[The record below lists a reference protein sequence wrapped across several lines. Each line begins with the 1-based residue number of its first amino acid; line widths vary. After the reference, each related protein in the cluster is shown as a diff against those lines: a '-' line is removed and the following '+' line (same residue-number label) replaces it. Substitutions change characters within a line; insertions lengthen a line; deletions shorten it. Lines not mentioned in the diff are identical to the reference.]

1 MNMMYKKYLDLYF
14 RDFIGAFRR
23 YNTSY
28 YTISIVGLDKFIEG
42 EVEHVNTLLEQL
54 RLCGFAVE
62 CSGGS
67 DSSHSLEISCC
78 DTADGSTFNTEYQI
92 QSITSL
98 IELSSKT
105 DIPLPCLIII
115 KVIAMVIGKIKILY
129 KAIAVDLD
137 GTLWRGTL
145 SEDGIEKIQKNMLS
159 KDGYPF
165 VSFMKFI
172 KLLAE
177 ELGIFIAICS
187 RNDSDSVTS
196 AIESLD
202 DSVFPIKNQI
212 DCIVA
217 NDNNKSDNLK
227 LIAQQL
233 SILPGSIVFI
243 DDNTIVRDEV
253 KDDLPD
259 ICVPEWD
266 NHEELISLLIA
277 GCLFDRNEISTKSK
291 NRRKQYRVILAER
304 KKNTL
309 PTFPIAA
316 VRDQNHN
323 NALEL
328 YTKSNQFNFSQRN
341 NCFEQVA
348 ESIYFELFR
357 DSGESLGVCSVVTFI
372 TNPDALTIVN
382 WAMSCRFFEIGVEEA
397 VLLFMA
403 KRAGL
408 RKVSIQFNDSG
419 LNQKAKDVIVK
430 YPDLFVISDHP
441 GFYELLFT
449 PENIDALSNNTNL
462 VFQ

>member
-1 MNMMYKKYLDLYF
+1 MSFNKYQDLF
-14 RDFIGAFRR
+14 ITDFIGAFRR
-23 YNTSY
+23 YNTSC
-28 YTISIVGLDKFIEG
+28 YTISIVGLDKFFEG

-54 RLCGFAVE
+54 RLRGFIVE

-67 DSSHSLEISCC
+67 DSSQSLEISCH
-78 DTADGSTFNTEYQI
+78 DTTDGSTFNTKYQI

-105 DIPLPCLIII
+105 DIPLPCLIIM
-115 KVIAMVIGKIKILY
+115 KVIAVVIGKLKILY
-129 KAIAVDLD
+129 KAIALDLD
-137 GTLWRGTL
+137 ETLWRGTL
-145 SEDGIEKIQKNMLS
+145 SEDGIEKIQENMLS
-159 KDGYPF
+159 KDANPF

-187 RNDSDSVTS
+187 RNDSDSVAS
-196 AIESLD
+196 AIEYLD

-217 NDNNKSDNLK
+217 NNNDKSDNLK

-243 DDNTIVRDEV
+243 DDNKLVREEV
-253 KDDLPD
+253 KTALPD

-291 NRRKQYRVILAER
+291 NRRKQYRLILAER

-316 VRDQNHN
+316 VRDKNHS
-323 NALEL
+323 NAIEL

-341 NCFEQVA
+341 NCFEQGA
-348 ESIYFELFR
+348 ESFYFELFR
-357 DSGESLGVCSVVTFI
+357 DGGESLGVCSVITFVT
-372 TNPDALTIVN
+372 TPDTLTIIN
-382 WAMSCRFFEIGVEEA
+382 WAMSCRFFEIGVEES
-397 VLLFMA
+397 VLLFIS
-403 KRAGL
+403 KHAGL
-408 RKVSIQFNDSG
+408 RKVKIQFNDSG
-419 LNQKAKDVIVK
+419 LNQKAKDVMAK
-430 YPDLFVISDHP
+430 YPELFVLSDRS
-441 GFYELLFT
+441 GIYELLFT
-449 PENIDALSNNTNL
+449 PENIDSLINYTNL
-462 VFQ
+462 VIQ